1 MPHCNFSHLLQL
13 LQNLQQLNLRQV
25 PRPPTHSLYAVVRL
39 WTYCAETTMPSGQVI
54 ARQYRFAAS
63 PLSVNHRQ
71 EFDIIKIVLYPLLFF
86 SS

>member
-25 PRPPTHSLYAVVRL
+25 PRPPTHSLYVVRL
-39 WTYCAETTMPSGQVI
+39 WTYYAETTPPSGQAR

-71 EFDIIKIVLYPLLFF
+71 EFDIIKIALYPLLFF